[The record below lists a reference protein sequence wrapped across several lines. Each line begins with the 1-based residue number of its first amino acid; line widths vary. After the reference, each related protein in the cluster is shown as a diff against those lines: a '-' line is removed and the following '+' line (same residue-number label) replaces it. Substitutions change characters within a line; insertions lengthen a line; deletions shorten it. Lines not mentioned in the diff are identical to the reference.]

1 MIDSPAPESEHR
13 TMKRQTRLKATALAA
28 SAAAAAVLLAGCAGG
43 GAGATSSSSVEG
55 GVLKYRSTN
64 VQGTDPAVNTGY
76 GPVVGLR
83 GLVDSLVFNVDDG
96 SFSPWLATQWTV
108 NDDATRYEFTLRE
121 GVTFSN
127 GEVLDSAAVKQ
138 SFDQLREEGA
148 KYAVVNAW
156 IGNLKEITT
165 PDASTVVFDFASPN
179 SSFLQAVAT
188 TSLGIVAPE
197 TSALTFDQRQEGD
210 TIIGSGAF
218 TISEYRGDE
227 GYVLSRR
234 EDYAWPPAAAEN
246 QGPARLSKIEV
257 YTTPDNSLAA
267 SQLRSGDVDLLHN
280 TEPADKTD
288 FAASDDITIRR
299 EPLPGSALGFV
310 TNTDAPGLDDV
321 RVRKALALAT
331 DRKAVLDR
339 ASTIDVAPTSVF
351 AASNPFWTDQSDLIK
366 TDVDEAEK
374 LLDVAGW
381 VKGKDGYREKDGKRL
396 SFDLIYSASTVSHE
410 PNIAVVQ
417 SQWKKIG
424 VELKFRSL
432 TPAELNQQTQSG
444 NYSLTWA
451 SGTRPDIEP
460 LRSAYSGID
469 PELDAIF
476 TKILATPDVTARKEL
491 GSQAARR
498 ILEQAYYIPLYDF
511 IQPLAYRKTTHL
523 PTLEASHLPWLGDA
537 WLDKK

>member
-1 MIDSPAPESEHR
+1 
-13 TMKRQTRLKATALAA
+13 MKRQNRLKATALTA
-28 SAAAAAVLLAGCAGG
+28 SVAAAALLLAGCGGG
-43 GAGATSSSSVEG
+43 GAAATGSSSTPVNG

-83 GLVDSLVFNVDDG
+83 GVVDSLVFNVADG
-96 SFSPWLATQWTV
+96 SFAPWLATEWTV
-108 NDDATRYEFTLRE
+108 NDDATHYEFTLRD

-127 GEVLDSAAVKQ
+127 GEVLDSAAVKK
-138 SFDQLREEGA
+138 SFDALRAQGA
-148 KYAVVNAW
+148 KYAVVNSW
-156 IGNLKEITT
+156 IGQLDEIST

-179 SSFLQAVAT
+179 SSFLQAVST

-197 TSALTFDQRQEGD
+197 TSALSFDQRQEGD

-234 EDYAWPPAAAEN
+234 KDYAWPPASAEN
-246 QGPARLSKIEV
+246 QGPARLSTIEV
-257 YTTPDNSLAA
+257 YTTPDNSIAA
-267 SQLRSGDVDLLHN
+267 SQLRSGELDLLHN

-288 FAASDDITIRR
+288 FAASDEITIRR

-310 TNTDAPGLDDV
+310 TNVDAPGLDDV
-321 RVRKALALAT
+321 NVRRALALAI
-331 DRKAVLDR
+331 DRKAVLER
-339 ASTIDVAPTSVF
+339 ASTIDIAPTSVF

-366 TDVDEAEK
+366 TDAAESEK
-374 LLDVAGW
+374 LLDAAGW
-381 VKGKDGYREKDGKRL
+381 IKGKDGYREKDGKRL

-432 TPAELNQQTQSG
+432 TAAELNQQTQSG
-444 NYSLTWA
+444 NFSLTWA

-460 LRSAYSGID
+460 LRSAYSGLD
-469 PELDAIF
+469 PDLDAIF
-476 TKILATPDVTARKEL
+476 TQILAEPDAAARKDL
-491 GSQAARR
+491 GSQASKL
-498 ILEQAYYIPLYDF
+498 ILEKAFYIPLYDF
-511 IQPLAYRKTTHL
+511 IQPLAYRNTTHL
-523 PTLEASHLPWLGDA
+523 PTLEASYLPWLGDA
-537 WLDKK
+537 WVDKK